1 MIGGHL
7 FKGAERCS
15 YKLHMMPVFLHFLRV
30 SCVKAELVR
39 RQDCV
44 ITEDAEILRPAT
56 HGDTCEKRHLGGV
69 IHKP

>member
-7 FKGAERCS
+7 FKCAERCS
-15 YKLHMMPVFLHFLRV
+15 YKLHMMAIFLHFLRFLV
-30 SCVKAELVR
+30 TELVR

-56 HGDTCEKRHLGGV
+56 IGDTCKKRHLGGV